1 MKPIEMDIWRPK
13 ADDPRYAEYVG
24 SRTGVEVFKEV
35 EQRLDGMGLLPDEY
49 LILAPEW
56 EGGKELPR
64 DADIFVTTD
73 YGENE
78 GIYLDAYLRWYEDG
92 KRVTQSFFTGK
103 TLEETGSALDRM
115 FLISS
120 AITKAFHGYGQ
131 PGGDGALLC
140 LSAAEK
146 QELVEA
152 LVEKRE
158 RMLSQTDSVEKLLR
172 RTVGSI
178 TAYMDTV
185 GERPLRISAYDKAVL
200 AIHDSELEAF
210 RELLPKVT
218 DHADELLVETAGHA
232 GAVGRKML
240 MCLLAETQRF
250 SEAAYFDASKRAVEI
265 GDAERVKFLM
275 EQYASHVTE
284 PDAGYYGKVIDRA
297 CAENKAMGFALIAQA
312 PDEWI
317 AAAPT
322 SLLVRMSCGGELRMA
337 QMLIN
342 KGLQPG
348 ADAENVLQNLTCD
361 RRNQWMAEQL
371 LENGMEV
378 GRNDWR
384 ALNACVVNGATET
397 AKLLLDQ
404 GMDFEEYLAWRQNH
418 DRRTVPLGVIETLTQ
433 YAQEPKQEHEQ
444 GMAFGGMQP

>member
-1 MKPIEMDIWRPK
+1 MKPIEMEIWRPK
-13 ADDPRYAEYVG
+13 ADDPRCAEYVG
-24 SRTGVEVFKEV
+24 SRTGVEVFKELT
-35 EQRLDGMGLLPDEY
+35 QRLDGMGLLPDEY
-49 LILAPEW
+49 LLLAPEW
-56 EGGKELPR
+56 EGGKEIPR

-73 YGENE
+73 YGESE
-78 GIYLDAYLRWYEDG
+78 GVYLDAYLRWYEDG

-120 AITKAFHGYGQ
+120 AITKAFRGYGQ

-172 RTVGSI
+172 RAVGSI
-178 TAYMDTV
+178 TAYMETV
-185 GERPLRISAYDKAVL
+185 GERPLRISDHDKAVL
-200 AIHDSELEAF
+200 AIRDSELDAF
-210 RELLPKVT
+210 RELLPKVAEY
-218 DHADELLVETAGHA
+218 ADELLVETAGRA
-232 GAVGRKML
+232 GDAGRKMTV
-240 MCLLAETQRF
+240 CLLAETQRF
-250 SEAAYFDASKRAVEI
+250 TETAYLDASKRAVET
-265 GDAERVKFLM
+265 GDAERVRLLM
-275 EQYASHVTE
+275 EQYASHVAE
-284 PDAGYYGKVIDRA
+284 PDAGYYGQVIDRA
-297 CAENKAMGFALIAQA
+297 CAENKALGFALIAHA

-337 QMLIN
+337 QMLVD

-348 ADAENVLQNLTCD
+348 ADAETVLQNLTCD
-361 RRNQWMAEQL
+361 RRSQWMAEQL
-371 LENGMEV
+371 LKNGMEV
-378 GRNDWR
+378 GQNDWR
-384 ALNACVVNGATET
+384 ALNVCVVNGATDA

-404 GMDFEEYLAWRQNH
+404 GMDFEEYLVWRQSH
-418 DRRTVPLGVIETLTQ
+418 DHRTVPPGVLETLTQ
-433 YAQEPKQEHEQ
+433 YAQELNQGQ
-444 GMAFGGMQP
+444 GMALGGMQP